1 LTKAAD
7 GDIMDISKGKEE
19 KAMKKRNSILRSVIC
34 VSILLGVI
42 SLTVFSFIPG
52 VCADHDCTGEQCF
65 VCLCVS
71 IQKNLS
77 GVFLIAAGACFV
89 VFALIAFSGRQTPER
104 TDVSIAEQTPVYLK
118 VKLSN

>member
-1 LTKAAD
+1 MGTE
-7 GDIMDISKGKEE
+7 KGKEE
-19 KAMKKRNSILRSVIC
+19 KTMEKRSSLFRSIVC
-34 VSILLGVI
+34 VAILLGVI
-42 SLTVFSFIPG
+42 SLIVFSFIPG

-77 GVFLIAAGACFV
+77 GMFLILTGAF
-89 VFALIAFSGRQTPER
+89 FAFAPVAFSRRCIFEKA
-104 TDVSIAEQTPVYLK
+104 DNFIVEQTPVYLK

>member
-1 LTKAAD
+1 MTKAED
-7 GDIMDISKGKEE
+7 GAIMGTEKGKEE
-19 KAMKKRNSILRSVIC
+19 KTMEKRSSLFRSIVC
-34 VSILLGVI
+34 VAILLGVI
-42 SLTVFSFIPG
+42 SLTVFSFISG
-52 VCADHDCTGEQCF
+52 VCAEHDCTGEQCF

>member
-1 LTKAAD
+1 
-7 GDIMDISKGKEE
+7 
-19 KAMKKRNSILRSVIC
+19 MKKRNSILRSVIC

-77 GVFLIAAGACFV
+77 GMFLILTGAFFAFV
-89 VFALIAFSGRQTPER
+89 PVAFSRRCIFEKA
-104 TDVSIAEQTPVYLK
+104 DNFIVEQTPVYLK